1 MVLLPTETIHEIL
14 LYLTPFNLAKM
25 CAVCR
30 RFNEITA
37 PLLYRR
43 INLGCIR
50 RATECCLSLVGV
62 SLIPHSSCVRGF
74 VISPLGDSSSASDSE
89 RDTWI
94 LMKVLPRT
102 LPRLRCLEQLHF
114 WLPTYND
121 ALFMALPQLDLS
133 SLRRFCCH
141 QPGERYDPILT
152 AFLARHPALTHLE
165 IIRPFNYTEPPWE
178 ALSPV
183 ELPALNEYRGSL
195 TFFLRISVA
204 QRRLAHAAFWDVP
217 VTLKLDKDW
226 RGMASAL
233 AHTTTPRA
241 SQLAFRLLFDY
252 SHTAG
257 LVLEILR
264 LLGRHV
270 PYLHSVEIGTFLNLP
285 YRPGMKVVQRIADT
299 LEGFRHLA
307 AFAFNNSIAGAEVVR
322 DSVESDR
329 AAVALWG
336 ERCASLLTIQLHNR
350 TWLRGA
356 DGIKFV
362 LVATTVQ

>member
-1 MVLLPTETIHEIL
+1 MALLLTEIIHEIL
-14 LYLTPFNLAKM
+14 LYLTPFTLAKM

-30 RFNEITA
+30 RFSDISA
-37 PLLYRR
+37 PLIYRH

-50 RATECCLSLVGV
+50 RATECCLSLLGV

-74 VISPLGDSSSASDSE
+74 VISPLGDSSASDSE
-89 RDTWI
+89 SDTWI

-102 LPRLRCLEQLHF
+102 LPRLGCLEQLHL

-121 ALFMALPQLDLS
+121 ALFMALAQLMLA

-141 QPGERYDPILT
+141 RPGERYDPILT
-152 AFLARHPALTHLE
+152 AFLARYPVLTNLE
-165 IIRPFNYTEPPWE
+165 IIRPFSYTEPPPGV
-178 ALSPV
+178 LPPV
-183 ELPALNEYRGSL
+183 ALPALREYRGSL

-204 QRRLAHAAFWDVP
+204 QRRLTHAAFWDVP
-217 VTLKLDKDW
+217 LTLKVDKDW

-233 AHTTTPRA
+233 ALTTTPRTT
-241 SQLAFRLLFDY
+241 QFAFRLLFDY
-252 SHTAG
+252 SHSAG

-270 PYLHSVEIGTFLNLP
+270 PYLHSVEVGPFLNLP
-285 YRPGMKVVQRIADT
+285 YRPGTKVLQRIADT
-299 LEGFRHLA
+299 LEGFTHLA
-307 AFAFNNSIAGAEVVR
+307 AFAFNNSIAGAEVVK

-336 ERCASLLTIQLHNR
+336 ERCPSLLTIQLHNR

-356 DGIKFV
+356 DGIKFN
-362 LVATTVQ
+362 LVATAVQ